1 MTTRDIIPW
10 PYAIYSGE
18 VGLNLVTQNRSPGS
32 SLSGF
37 TQVIGGGGQ
46 RWSFTMDL
54 NTLRPELIPVYR
66 ATLAKADGR
75 LGIFRI
81 PVRDKYAPKPG
92 EEGLPG
98 RSRVFH
104 SSGAAFN
111 SGAGYTITGPDIIA
125 PLITPG
131 VDWFAPEAGDA
142 ALVFKYIG
150 PGMYFGL
157 GDDLHL
163 CTRHV
168 GDRLYFKPA
177 ARRRHRNRLISL
189 RPVLIARL
197 EDDTSG
203 ALSLDL
209 GRWGRPQIS
218 FIEHVLP

>member
-1 MTTRDIIPW
+1 MTTREIIAW

-104 SSGAAFN
+104 NSGAAFN
-111 SGAGYTITGPDIIA
+111 SGAGYTINGPAIRA
-125 PLITPG
+125 PLLEPG
-131 VDWFAPEAGDA
+131 ENFFEPNALDAP
-142 ALVFKYIG
+142 LVFKYLG
-150 PGMYFGL
+150 PGMFFGL
-157 GDDLHL
+157 GDDLHM
-163 CTRHV
+163 CTHHAAQ
-168 GDRLYFKPA
+168 RLYFKPA
-177 ARRRHRNRLISL
+177 ARRRHRSTPISL

-203 ALSLDL
+203 ALSLDF
-209 GRWGRPQIS
+209 GKWGRPQIS